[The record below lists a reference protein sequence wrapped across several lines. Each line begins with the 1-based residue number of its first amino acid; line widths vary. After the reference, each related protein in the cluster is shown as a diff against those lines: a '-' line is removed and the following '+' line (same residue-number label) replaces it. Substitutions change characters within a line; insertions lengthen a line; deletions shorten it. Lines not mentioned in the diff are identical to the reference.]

1 MSDSLNILPEL
12 IEASREGMDFYTEAA
27 DAVSD
32 SELSKLFRRMAQ
44 AKSALVEELSQEVK
58 PAPASRT
65 RRRAPTKA
73 KTKQTDAADWVE
85 NINAT
90 YSALRTGL
98 KSIRQDQVT
107 QIEQAEADLLGRI
120 QRIRHDRD
128 HSYVVRVLAMQYEA
142 KARVVHEGL
151 RARKRRLAG

>member
-1 MSDSLNILPEL
+1 MSESLNILPEL
-12 IEASREGMDFYTEAA
+12 IEASRDGVDFYAEAA
-27 DAVSD
+27 DAVGD

-58 PAPASRT
+58 PAPASKART
-65 RRRAPTKA
+65 TKRAA
-73 KTKQTDAADWVE
+73 KPAEWVSH
-85 NINAT
+85 INAT
-90 YSALRTGL
+90 YSTLRSGL
-98 KSIRQDQVT
+98 KAIRQDQVT

-151 RARKRRLAG
+151 RARKRRLAV

>member
-1 MSDSLNILPEL
+1 MSESLSILPEL
-12 IEASREGMDFYTEAA
+12 IEASREGMDFYAEAA
-27 DAVSD
+27 AEVKD
-32 SELSKLFRRMAQ
+32 SELSKLFRRMAE
-44 AKSALVEELSQEVK
+44 AKSMLVEELSQEVTTKSAGSKARVTKRAAK
-58 PAPASRT
+58 PAE
-65 RRRAPTKA
+65 
-73 KTKQTDAADWVE
+73 WVAHV
-85 NINAT
+85 NAT
-90 YSALRTGL
+90 YTALRGGL
-98 KSIRQDQVT
+98 KAIRQDQVT

>member
-1 MSDSLNILPEL
+1 MSDALNILPEL
-12 IEASREGMDFYTEAA
+12 IEASREGVDFYAEAA
-27 DAVSD
+27 DAVAD

-58 PAPASRT
+58 PVAAVRT
-65 RRRAPTKA
+65 RRRAAAKA
-73 KTKQTDAADWVE
+73 EASTAANWVE
-85 NINAT
+85 HINAT

-120 QRIRHDRD
+120 QRIRHDRE

>member
-1 MSDSLNILPEL
+1 MSESLNILPEL
-12 IEASREGMDFYTEAA
+12 LEASREGVDFYAEAA
-27 DAVSD
+27 DVVTD

-44 AKSALVEELSQEVK
+44 AKSTLVEELSLEVK
-58 PAPASRT
+58 PSAPPRS
-65 RRRAPTKA
+65 RRRA
-73 KTKQTDAADWVE
+73 AAEPAEWVE

-90 YSALRTGL
+90 YSALRNGL
-98 KSIRQDQVT
+98 KAMMRQDQVT